1 MLTWLN
7 LGLLLVSSPSSSVSI
22 SSTAIDCV
30 APEKEGSGRGPER
43 GPESEKSEG
52 GARSVRDFTSG
63 FGVRSKLFVS
73 LRVTLGVLIQKV
85 TLFVA
90 LRFVIQKVTLFVAL
104 RCADSLKISQRVHL
118 HSTQGRY

>member
-30 APEKEGSGRGPER
+30 APENKGSERGPER

-63 FGVRSKLFVS
+63 FGVRSKLFVRPMS
-73 LRVTLGVLIQKV
+73 E
-85 TLFVA
+85 VA
-90 LRFVIQKVTLFVAL
+90 RWVF
-104 RCADSLKISQRVHL
+104 ADPDHDP
-118 HSTQGRY
+118 